1 MSFGLCNAFAT
12 FQSYINN
19 SLQEYLNQFTT
30 TYLNDVLI
38 YSEFMNKHREEILK
52 VLKELRER
60 ELALDID
67 KCEFNVEEV
76 KYLKMYVEINEVRM
90 NPKKVDTVLK

>member
-1 MSFGLCNAFAT
+1 
-12 FQSYINN
+12 
-19 SLQEYLNQFTT
+19 
-30 TYLNDVLI
+30 
-38 YSEFMNKHREEILK
+38 MNKHREEILK